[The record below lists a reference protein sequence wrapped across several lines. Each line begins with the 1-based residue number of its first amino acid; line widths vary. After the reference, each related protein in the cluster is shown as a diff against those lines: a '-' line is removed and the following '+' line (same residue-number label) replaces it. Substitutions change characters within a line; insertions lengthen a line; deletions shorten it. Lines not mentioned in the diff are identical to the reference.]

1 MTTKAAESTSNDLS
15 ELVTELVTELVNA
28 NRSSVDFL
36 CYICRSCSEIFKSPT
51 IVQALIVQGVGAT
64 VCADKT
70 CIQ

>member
-15 ELVTELVTELVNA
+15 ELVTELVNA

-36 CYICRSCSEIFKSPT
+36 CYSCSEIFKSPT